1 MYVAIGSEALGRQ
14 EGAIGVYTAGRVS
27 RTEALVDA
35 VAGAPFL
42 RQNLAARGSLRSP
55 LRLCRDFSRRSESR

>member
-1 MYVAIGSEALGRQ
+1 MHVAIGSEALGRQ

-42 RQNLAARGSLRSP
+42 RQNLAAHGCTVRF
-55 LRLCRDFSRRSESR
+55 RDSSRRSESR